1 MAKAKRPAP
10 APEPEAGSLLT
21 QIFGGGSTLP
31 GDVKRILGVFNP
43 RAIGATER
51 LMMRLDPDVAF
62 GLAIVRSPIVN
73 RPWSVDGDPKIAAF
87 VDKVIRK
94 KYRQLALAASNAI
107 AFGHQVVEKVMK
119 AGPVT
124 VKTPNQK
131 TGGNDEAKYPD
142 AWSYERFKAIDPR
155 TISYLV
161 KDDKVQGVE
170 QFQIEG
176 KKLSPAPRV
185 GIERL
190 VHWAFRSEDQFGSP
204 HGFALTDHAY
214 TPWYNKVASD
224 LLCNRYFEHTADP
237 PVKARGL
244 RSIKTATGVLDGGR
258 FLLEQIAAI
267 RSGGGIWM
275 PAEFI
280 KGTDKWAFDVEFMQ
294 TDQRGQMFDG
304 RLGALSIQILRAL
317 WITDK
322 AATAG
327 DGTGSLAQ
335 ATEHGGRLDDMLE
348 TIVAEW
354 LEILNEQVVKPT
366 VLYNFGEEAAENAG
380 VEIRMAGIT
389 ATKKEVYKDLMTQL
403 IAAESAMAQGKT
415 PRFVD
420 RVDAVAM
427 AEELGVPLRPL
438 EEVEALTKAR
448 LEDAEEAAEAM
459 TKGDPE
465 TGEISDDDERK
476 AGDSFKKDG
485 IEDPE

>member
-1 MAKAKRPAP
+1 MAKAKKPATQ
-10 APEPEAGSLLT
+10 EPEAGSLLT
-21 QIFGGGSTLP
+21 QIYGGGNTLP
-31 GDVKRILGVFNP
+31 GDIKRILGVFNP
-43 RAIGATER
+43 RAIGTTER

-73 RPWSVDGDPKIAAF
+73 RPWSVDGEPAIAAF
-87 VDKVIRK
+87 VDKAIRK
-94 KYRQLALAASNAI
+94 NYRQLALGASNSL
-107 AFGHQVVEKVMK
+107 AFGHQVVEKVLQ
-119 AGPVT
+119 AGPVK
-124 VKTPNQK
+124 VSTPNQK
-131 TGGNDEAKYPD
+131 TGANDEKKYPN
-142 AWSYERFKAIDPR
+142 AWTYDRFKAIDPR
-155 TISYLV
+155 TFSYLV
-161 KDDKVQGVE
+161 KDDKVAGVE

-176 KKLSPAPRV
+176 KKLTPAPRV
-185 GIERL
+185 GMERL
-190 VHWAFRSEDQFGSP
+190 VHWAFRSEDMFGSP
-204 HGFALTDHAY
+204 HGFALTDQAY
-214 TPWYNKVASD
+214 TPWYNKIASD

-237 PVKARGL
+237 PIKARGL

-258 FLLEQIAAI
+258 FLLDQVAAI
-267 RSGGGIWM
+267 RSGGGIWV

-280 KGTDKWAFDVEFMQ
+280 KGTDKWAYDVEFMQ

-354 LEILNEQVVKPT
+354 LEILNDQVVKPL
-366 VLYNFGEEAAENAG
+366 VRDNFGDEAAEDAG

-389 ATKKEVYKDLMTQL
+389 ATKKEVYKDLIAQL

-438 EEVEALTKAR
+438 QEVQELMKAR
-448 LEDAEEAAEAM
+448 LDDAENAAALEA
-459 TKGDPE
+459 KNDPK
-465 TGEISDDDERK
+465 TGEITDEDERK